1 MRSNAWYRA
10 LVDGLIYTG
19 SSGRGYMSRD
29 MLHKLSAILDR
40 GQKIKIAGL
49 MVLILIGG
57 VLETASA
64 SLILPLVSAVLDEKK
79 FSSNKYVTMAMDI
92 TGIDNV
98 RKFTFV
104 LLGVIMAAFVIKNAF
119 LVFQTYLLARFAN
132 RNRARCTTNLLWQFL
147 HRPYEYYLYAETS
160 DIIRTIYGDM
170 DNIFNLLLQ
179 CMNFAAELVVSAC
192 LGIFILIMDWKM
204 TILVAGLLGLL
215 TLYNTKVIKRHLNA
229 AGEGARITQAGM
241 YKWILQSA
249 SGIKD
254 VKVLKKEYYFTDKYS
269 KSVEG
274 YADNQIKYNVL
285 TNLPRLLIETVA
297 IVGILTYVMLSMA
310 FGTDIASLMTT
321 LSAFAVAA
329 MRLLPSVNRLNTYM
343 ANIAYYEPALN
354 FIYENVDTRGLSEE
368 NVLVKYAEHALLTAT
383 DSASNDNDKT
393 AVALTSDE
401 PLAME
406 HAIDLKGITFAYPK
420 TDKLIFDHADMEI
433 PIGKSVGVM
442 GASGAGKSTIVDILL
457 GLLKI
462 GSGTVTCD
470 GKNVMEHYGQWLSHI
485 GYIPQNIY
493 MLDDSIRHN
502 IAFGVEDKDIDDKR
516 VWEVLAEAQMKE
528 FVEELPDKLDAQ
540 IGERGVRI
548 SGGQRQRLGIARA
561 LYHDPELMVF
571 DEATSAL
578 DNDTE
583 TAIMEAIDRLHGR
596 KTLVI
601 IAHRLRTIEN
611 CDIIYKVENGKIVKE

>member
-1 MRSNAWYRA
+1 
-10 LVDGLIYTG
+10 
-19 SSGRGYMSRD
+19 MSRD

-64 SLILPLVSAVLDEKK
+64 SLILPLVSAVLDEEK
-79 FSSNKYVTMAMDI
+79 FSSNVIVINAMDI
-92 TGIDNV
+92 LGVDDIRT
-98 RKFTFV
+98 FTFM

-179 CMNFAAELVVSAC
+179 CMNFASEIIVSLC
-192 LGIFILIMDWKM
+192 LGIFLLILDWKM

-215 TLYNTKVIKRHLNA
+215 TLYNTKVIKKHLNI
-229 AGEGARITQAGM
+229 AGEGARVTQAGM

-254 VKVLKKEYYFTDKYS
+254 VKVLKREYYFTDRYS
-269 KSVEG
+269 DSAEG

-297 IVGILTYVMLSMA
+297 IVGILAYVMLSMA
-310 FGTDIASLMTT
+310 FGTDIAALLTT
-321 LSAFAVAA
+321 LSAFAIAA

-354 FIYENVDTRGLSEE
+354 YIYENVDTKGLSEE
-368 NVLVKYAEHALLTAT
+368 NVLVKYADSESVRMQEGNDDAVSVEAKMTDDSLTM
-383 DSASNDNDKT
+383 DHMI
-393 AVALTSDE
+393 E
-401 PLAME
+401 
-406 HAIDLKGITFAYPK
+406 LKGITFAYPR
-420 TDKLIFDHADMEI
+420 TDKLIFDNADMEI
-433 PIGKSVGVM
+433 PIGKSVGVV

-462 GSGTVTCD
+462 QSGRILCD
-470 GKNVMEHYGQWLSHI
+470 GKDVMEHYGQWLSHI

-502 IAFGVEDKDIDDKR
+502 IAFGVKDEDIDDKR

-528 FVEELPDKLDAQ
+528 FVEGLAEGLDAQ

-583 TAIMEAIDRLHGR
+583 TAIMEAIDRLHGS

-611 CDIIYKVENGKIVKE
+611 CDIIYKVEDRKMIRTKEAALSKVGI